1 MRPGLSKSRI
11 MIGLQ
16 CPKRLWFELN
26 PPEDYECPGEEA
38 EFRFSQGHRLRY
50 CELDTLALVKIARV

>member
-11 MIGLQ
+11 MSGLQ

-26 PPEDYECPGEEA
+26 PPEDYEGPGEEA
-38 EFRFSQGHRLRY
+38 LVRIVH
-50 CELDTLALVKIARV
+50 ELSA